1 MNRFHFSDTIGKL
14 AAAIVAAAAELEDI
28 KREASA
34 NIPTKSGGSYS
45 YKYATLP
52 GILQAVRP
60 ILQKHDLAV
69 LQNASEGGNA
79 SVDISTMIVHSSGE
93 YLVLDALP
101 MPMGNTAQ
109 ETGSAITYG
118 RRYQLL
124 AALGLAADDD
134 DDGATAAP
142 RQPYQRREGAQSAH
156 GVGEPISDKQKNM
169 IRAISRALGKVPPVE
184 MDNMTR
190 GQASA
195 YIDQLKEQEE
205 LAKASKNDKL
215 MGDEEPF

>member
-134 DDGATAAP
+134 DDGDD
-142 RQPYQRREGAQSAH
+142 RDVRRERCLLDECWILTHGRCGAGGQRDADDQ
-156 GVGEPISDKQKNM
+156 GADC
-169 IRAISRALGKVPPVE
+169 RAGMVAEDPRA
-184 MDNMTR
+184 
-190 GQASA
+190 
-195 YIDQLKEQEE
+195 EE
-205 LAKASKNDKL
+205 RPGPSGAGHLDDSHVA
-215 MGDEEPF
+215 EEPEHAES